1 MNTVLELRGV
11 TKRFGG
17 LVAVDDI
24 SIEVQKGEIFSIIGP
39 NGAGKSTLF
48 NCINGLYKV
57 SEGSV
62 WLNGKEITGAKPH
75 AIAKSGLSR
84 TFQNLELFKKMT
96 TMENLMLG
104 RHLFMKTNFLSLP
117 TMLWKQG
124 RAAKEEIQHRKKV
137 EEIMDLLDLQSV
149 RNRYTS
155 QLPYG
160 RQKIVELGRALAA
173 EPSVLLLDEPAAGLN
188 LEEREELV
196 FWINDIKRMFDV
208 TILII
213 EHNMRLVTAISD
225 RIMALNFGKSI
236 IIDEP
241 DKVIQHSEVIKAY
254 LG

>member
-1 MNTVLELRGV
+1 MSAVLELKGV

-17 LVAVDDI
+17 LVAVDNI
-24 SIEVQKGEIFSIIGP
+24 SLDVQKGETFSIIGP

-62 WLNGKEITGAKPH
+62 WLNGEEITGSKPH
-75 AIAKSGLSR
+75 IVARKGLSR
-84 TFQNLELFKKMT
+84 TFQNLELFSNMT

-104 RHLFMKTNFLSLP
+104 RHLYMKTNFLNLP
-117 TMLWKQG
+117 SMLWSKG
-124 RAAKEEIQHRKKV
+124 AAAKDEIKHRERV
-137 EEIMDLLDLQSV
+137 EEIIDLLDLQSV
-149 RNRYTS
+149 RNRYAS

-160 RQKIVELGRALAA
+160 RQKIVELGRALAT

-188 LEEREELV
+188 LEEKEELV
-196 FWINDIKRMFDV
+196 FWINDIKRLFDI

-213 EHNMRLVTAISD
+213 EHNMRLVTSISD

-236 IIDEP
+236 IVDTP
-241 DKVIQHSEVIKAY
+241 DKVISHPEVVKAY